1 MIFKLMKRLLLFS
14 YLLLNGLQGSVAQ
27 VPQTDSILIDSL
39 LDQVGKLCVTQP
51 DSALNLADRCI
62 DMAKHIDHD
71 FLLSRTHYLRGVAL
85 KNKSDFNAAQN
96 AYQQAV
102 DAALSIPD
110 SLQAAEG
117 WYGLGTLERHKG
129 EYVSSLE
136 LLNKALQTCRR
147 NGAPPQT
154 IARTYNSIGTVL
166 YTTGDTPAA
175 IEMFRQSM
183 NIHEVAGNTRFVANT
198 QVNIGG
204 MYVDMEQPDSALY
217 YLKPAAAYYEGK
229 ENPRGIGATTLNM
242 AEAYLLRN
250 ENIIAKRYAQKA
262 VQQFALA
269 QDLARQ
275 GMALNTL
282 AKIAAQDKDYSI
294 AIDYASQSLNIAEQ
308 VGRLDNVRDQRGYLA
323 ELYALNGNWKK
334 AYQYMTVY
342 EALKDSLFNERINA
356 QMALSQQEIET
367 FIKDQEIRDLK
378 TEQQRQQ
385 RRRTWLMIILTL
397 SILFLIF
404 LFGLNRKRRMALQQ
418 LQKEQD
424 QTRRLLSEKERI
436 LSDLKRAQLKL
447 IESEKMISLGQLTAG
462 IAHEINNPINF
473 VIANLS
479 ALRLDFDDILPLLQK
494 IKNIEQSPDP
504 QLLVEQIIEE
514 SKQIDLPLLETEMR
528 QLLDSINSGAERTH
542 EIVQNLGTF
551 SRNTSEQFL
560 PADINEGIQNTLM
573 LVKGS
578 LPNDITVKA
587 DYGTLPHVVC
597 QITRLNQVFLNLI
610 NNAVQA
616 IEGKGEIH
624 IRTIRLEDN
633 QIEVRIRDTGTGI
646 DENTRQRIFE
656 PFFTTKQVGEGTGLG
671 LSISYGII
679 KQHQGAIEVESQ
691 PGAGT
696 SFRVILPVDH
706 QIA

>member
-1 MIFKLMKRLLLFS
+1 MKRLLLLG
-14 YLLLNGLQGSVAQ
+14 YILLNCLHGVIAQ
-27 VPQTDSILIDSL
+27 PLPADSIQIDSL
-39 LDQVGKLCVTQP
+39 LQRVGQWCVTQP
-51 DSALNLADRCI
+51 DSALALADRCI
-62 DMAKHIDHD
+62 NMAKRINHN

-85 KNKSDFNAAQN
+85 KNKSDFEAAQI

-102 DAALSIPD
+102 DAALTIPD

-129 EYVSSLE
+129 EYASSLE
-136 LLNKALQTCRR
+136 LLSKALQTCRR
-147 NGAPPQT
+147 NGAPPKT
-154 IARTYNSIGTVL
+154 IARTYNSIGGVL
-166 YTTGDTPAA
+166 YTIGDTPAA
-175 IEMFRQSM
+175 IDMFRQSM
-183 NIHEVAGNTRFVANT
+183 TIHQDAGNTRFVANT

-204 MYVDMEQPDSALY
+204 MYVDLEQPDSALF
-217 YLKPAAAYYEGK
+217 YLEPAAIYYEEK

-242 AEAYLLRN
+242 AEAHLLRN
-250 ENIIAKRYAQKA
+250 ETAIAQRYAQKA
-262 VQQFALA
+262 ALNFALA

-275 GMALNTL
+275 GMAFNTL
-282 AKIAAQDKDYSI
+282 AKIAAYDENYST
-294 AIDYASQSLNIAEQ
+294 AIDYARQSLDIAEQ
-308 VGRLDNVRDQRGYLA
+308 VGRLDNVRDQRRYLA
-323 ELYALNGNWKK
+323 ELSASNGNWKE
-334 AYQYMTVY
+334 AYEYMTVY
-342 EALKDSLFNERINA
+342 EQLKDSLFNERINA
-356 QMALSQQEIET
+356 QMTLSQQEIET

-378 TEQQRQQ
+378 AEQQRQQ

-424 QTRRLLSEKERI
+424 QTQRLLTEKE
-436 LSDLKRAQLKL
+436 LLLNDLKRTQLKL

-479 ALRLDFDDILPLLQK
+479 ALRLDFEDILPLLQK
-494 IKNIEQSPDP
+494 IINLDESSDSN
-504 QLLVEQIIEE
+504 LLVEQIIQE
-514 SKQIDLPLLETEMR
+514 SKQIDLPLLENEMR

-573 LVKGS
+573 LLKGS
-578 LPNDITVKA
+578 LPEKISIHT
-587 DYGTLPHVVC
+587 DYGELPLVIC

-616 IEGKGEIH
+616 IVGKGEIH
-624 IRTIRLEDN
+624 ISSRRLDDARVEI
-633 QIEVRIRDTGTGI
+633 QLRDTGQGM
-646 DENTRQRIFE
+646 DEETRQRIFE
-656 PFFTTKQVGEGTGLG
+656 PFFTTKSVGEGTGLG

-679 KQHQGAIEVESQ
+679 KQHQGQIEVESI
-691 PGAGT
+691 PGEGT
-696 SFRVILPVDH
+696 RFRIILPIDH
-706 QIA
+706 PTA